1 MTDHDIAAQRPD
13 PPRMPH
19 SRFEDAYALAVGCI
33 LIAIGLAILRA
44 AGLVTGGMA
53 GVALLAAHFLPV
65 TPGLLFAGLNMP
77 FFLLAARV
85 MGAQFTLRTIA
96 ASIGIASLSVVA
108 QATIRIETDAFAVAA
123 IAGGTLLGMGTLSLA
138 RHGAG
143 VGGVGV
149 VTLWLQQ
156 SRGWNAGRSQI
167 LIDLLVLGASGLFL
181 SPRRLLWSTLSA
193 LAMGVVVYLWHR
205 PERYTGFSPRWR
217 AAPVI
222 GRGGK
227 PHRIDDEQNG
237 RLSNVQV

>member
-1 MTDHDIAAQRPD
+1 MGENEIVTRLLD
-13 PPRMPH
+13 PLRVPH

-53 GVALLAAHFLPV
+53 GIALLAAHFLPV
-65 TPGLLFAGLNMP
+65 TPGLLFAGLNIP
-77 FFLLAARV
+77 FFVLAARV
-85 MGAQFTLRTIA
+85 MGAQFTVRTIA
-96 ASIGIASLSVVA
+96 ASIGIALLSIVA
-108 QATIRIETDAFAVAA
+108 QATIRIETDALAVAA

-167 LIDLLVLGASGLFL
+167 LIDLLVLGASSFFF
-181 SPRRLLWSTLSA
+181 SPERLLWSIISA
-193 LAMGVVVYLWHR
+193 MAMSVMIYLWHR
-205 PERYTGFSPRWR
+205 PERYTGFSPRR
-217 AAPVI
+217 RSAQVV
-222 GRGGK
+222 GKRGK
-227 PHRIDDEQNG
+227 
-237 RLSNVQV
+237 S